1 MMMTYLKLD
10 AVAKRYG
17 SVRALRDATFSVGA
31 GEIVAVLGPN
41 GAGKTTALEIALG
54 LRAAD
59 AGTATL
65 FGGSPKS
72 LAMRRRLGATPQL
85 SGFPDALRPREVAR
99 AVAAHYPDPADVDE
113 TLAAFGL
120 AALANRRVGDLSG
133 GEQRRLAVALA
144 FVGAP
149 DLVVLDEPTTGL
161 DVESRRALWDR
172 IRALSGGRRA
182 VLFTTH
188 YLEEAETSAT
198 RVVVI
203 VDGAV
208 RFDGTPASLRE
219 RFGVRRIS
227 YIGPDGPIDIATGD
241 TDDYVRTLVHSGVA
255 FRDLE
260 IATTSLEDAFVAL
273 TESPR

>member
-1 MMMTYLKLD
+1 VSYLRLD
-10 AVAKRYG
+10 GVAKRYG
-17 SVRALRDATFSVGA
+17 SVDALRDATFSIDA

-65 FGGSPKS
+65 FGGSPKD
-72 LAMRRRLGATPQL
+72 LAMRRRLGATPQQ
-85 SGFPDALRPREVAR
+85 SGFPDALRPREIAQ
-99 AVAAHYPDPADVDE
+99 AVAAHYPHPADVDE

-120 AALANRRVGDLSG
+120 DVLAHRRTGELSG
-133 GEQRRLAVALA
+133 GEQRRLALALA

-172 IRALSGGRRA
+172 IRALSGGERA

-188 YLEEAETSAT
+188 YLEEAEASAT

-203 VDGAV
+203 DGGEV

-219 RFGVRRIS
+219 RFGVRRVS
-227 YIGPDGPIDIATGD
+227 YTGPDGPVAVATGD
-241 TDDYVRTLVHSGVA
+241 TDDYVRALVRSGVA
-255 FRDLE
+255 FSELR
-260 IATTSLEDAFVAL
+260 IATTSLEDAFVTL
-273 TESPR
+273 TGSPR

>member
-1 MMMTYLKLD
+1 MTMTYLHLD

-17 SVRALRDATFSVGA
+17 PIRALRDCTFSVGA

-65 FGGSPKS
+65 FGGSPKD

-85 SGFPDALRPREVAR
+85 SGFPDALRPREIAL
-99 AVAAHYPDPADVDE
+99 AVAAHYPHPADVDE

-120 AALANRRVGDLSG
+120 SALARRRVGDLSG

-161 DVESRRALWDR
+161 DVESRRALWER

-188 YLEEAETSAT
+188 YLEEVEASAT
-198 RVVVI
+198 RVVAI

-208 RFDGTPASLRE
+208 RFDGTPGSLRE
-219 RFGVRRIS
+219 RFGVRRVS
-227 YIGPDGPIDIATGD
+227 YVGPDGPVDLATGD
-241 TDDYVRTLVHSGVA
+241 PDDAVRTLVRSGVA
-255 FRDLE
+255 FRDLAIE
-260 IATTSLEDAFVAL
+260 ATSLEDAFVTL
-273 TESPR
+273 TGSTK